1 MTMAYYNVQIE
12 VKIEMKKTVEVS
24 MPNKE
29 EEVKQAIEKAIHDFS
44 LQIPIDK
51 SLISVTRCVLVDEG

>member
-1 MTMAYYNVQIE
+1 MAYYNVQIE

-29 EEVKQAIEKAIHDFS
+29 EEVKQAIEKAIHGFS
-44 LQIPIDK
+44 QQIPIDK